1 MGDRMARTVAV
12 VGGGCSGVLLTRELV
27 RGGEHDVVL
36 IEPGR
41 PGGGVAYGHARPW
54 HLLNSRAGAMSA
66 DPDDPGH
73 FVRWAGT
80 TPEAFRPRAEYG
92 RYLRSVLDEADHE
105 HPGRLRIR
113 RARVAAIG
121 SDGSL
126 ALDDGGLVDADHV
139 VLATGGPAAVPQQI
153 DHPGYV

>member
-12 VGGGCSGVLLTRELV
+12 VGGGCSGVLVTRELL
-27 RGGEHDVVL
+27 RGGEDDVVL
-36 IEPGR
+36 IEAGE
-41 PGGGVAYGHARPW
+41 PGGGIAYGYAQPW

-92 RYLRSVLDEADHE
+92 RYLRSVLAEVARE
-105 HPGRLRIR
+105 QPGRLRIH

-121 SDGSL
+121 PDGAV
-126 ALDDGGLVDADHV
+126 ALDDGAL
-139 VLATGGPAAVPQQI
+139 
-153 DHPGYV
+153 